1 MRIAV
6 IAGAVFLCAVLL
18 IAAAA
23 MKSDRARP
31 GEAAPDR
38 SASSGSA
45 QGQAPE
51 PMLLDDGAANVHP
64 GSWRKTVAQG
74 SMNIAQD
81 PQTVHR
87 AGAAIRMEA
96 PAAAEGAIGKRYPVN
111 GGMPYVVDVWMK
123 ADGLKTGKS
132 AVKTV
137 VTPLREGQELTK
149 SSAPIRFE
157 SPVYER
163 DTEFTRQRAYFIA
176 PKEADSVN
184 VQFQLA
190 GPGNVWFTEAS
201 VERRPAWQEIIG
213 KYDSS
218 RVKHPVAGDLA
229 KMIASWQWTPIAKES
244 EADIRKAVA
253 PLMRMEE
260 QELIAAAQAEAA
272 NRKYVDEHAEFEAM
286 ARRLSI
292 LYSKTKDEAYARRAI
307 LIMTQFAA
315 SHGDVPK
322 LIKDNDLFHS
332 HGKYIPVDVLYGYDL
347 IYNSGEWKQVDAKLG
362 VSSRELV
369 EGWIRS
375 AVLDLYNLCNDE
387 YYSNIVPYGLR
398 NAFGAA
404 VVLGDPDIIR
414 MFLPWADT
422 MFSGRQFHADGMW
435 QEGTPSYNNQVAANA
450 LLAFQ
455 LLKESYQDPEGYTDS
470 RYGRLDRTDLS
481 LRYPILAKSKE
492 IASIMA
498 FPNGAPVALHDT
510 WPKDPAQVAPGNPIL
525 RNKLKN
531 IELWHFGHFALTQGD
546 ERNATQ
552 VHLTFPPLSE
562 GLPYTAGH
570 YHGNHLGLILW
581 GAGME
586 MLPDAGYPKGP
597 NRYFSMDTVYH
608 NTPWVWSADAEP
620 YKQSQSLF
628 TRPSLLAYDPGD
640 ASQKQVQLV
649 EASEP
654 GPARDG
660 AEVKRR
666 LLMLVQLEGNRAYA
680 VDVSRLKGGQAH
692 ELFMHSSED
701 EDTEMNA
708 SLPLTGHDGTVQD
721 YMKAIGKEQGLSG
734 YRDKM
739 SSPQTGDG
747 SRDFRFTWTGASS
760 GSSVRAYMNGVP
772 GGEVIFSQIPSI
784 RRTGND
790 PAQAGDYP
798 AWHLYR
804 RHLVG
809 PGEAT
814 RYGAIYETWRKQ
826 EQPLLRSVAWPTP
839 DPADDMTVAAVVQ
852 TDRFTDTIYI
862 SDDTQE
868 RTVSGMRLAGKA
880 AVVRQEASTGSVLWG
895 YVYGQGTIR
904 AGDFTVQGA
913 PDYNL
918 KVVRAEGSLNRAAAN
933 TLVVDGKLPDDGSLS
948 GAWLRTEFP
957 DRSGY
962 GMRIEKIQDGST
974 IVLQQ
979 PPGFEVTPS
988 GVRMLYFPSAVDP
1001 ANGNHK
1007 LHRSD
1012 SRFYVDRVYSGD
1024 VRMELRRPVFLKAGK

>member
-1 MRIAV
+1 MRLAA
-6 IAGAVFLCAVLL
+6 IAGFVLL
-18 IAAAA
+18 FAALLVVAPA
-23 MKSDRARP
+23 MRSDSLRQKNTTP
-31 GEAAPDR
+31 G
-38 SASSGSA
+38 
-45 QGQAPE
+45 QGTDPGPGTGKVPE
-51 PMLLDDGAANVHP
+51 RMQLGDGAVNAND
-64 GSWRKTVAQG
+64 GSWRKIIARG
-74 SMNIAQD
+74 SMDIAQD
-81 PQTVHR
+81 PQTIHR

-96 PAAAEGAIGKRYPVN
+96 LSSAEGAIWKHYPVS

-137 VTPLREGQELTK
+137 VTPLQNEQELTK
-149 SSAPIRFE
+149 SLTPIRFE
-157 SPVYER
+157 SPVHER
-163 DTEFTRQRAYFIA
+163 DTEFTRLRAYFIA
-176 PKEADSVN
+176 PKEADSVK

-190 GPGNVWFTEAS
+190 GPGKVWFAEAS
-201 VERRPAWQEIIG
+201 VERRPQWQERIG

-229 KMIASWQWTPIAKES
+229 KMFASWQWAPIAKET
-244 EADIRKAVA
+244 EADIRKAIA
-253 PLMRMEE
+253 PLMRMDEN
-260 QELIAAAQAEAA
+260 ELVAAAQADAA
-272 NRKYVDEHAEFEAM
+272 KRKYVDDHTEYEAM
-286 ARRLSI
+286 ARRLSMM
-292 LYSKTKDEAYARRAI
+292 YSKTKDEAYARRAI
-307 LIMTQFAA
+307 LIMVQFA
-315 SHGDVPK
+315 SGHPDVPK

-332 HGKYIPVDVLYGYDL
+332 HGKYIPMDVLYGYDM
-347 IYNSGEWKQVDAKLG
+347 IYNSGAWQQLDAKLG
-362 VSSRELV
+362 ISSRDLV

-414 MFLPWADT
+414 LFLPWADT

-455 LLKESYQDPEGYTDS
+455 LLKESYQDPEGYIDS

-481 LRYPILAKSKE
+481 VRYPILAKSKE
-492 IASIMA
+492 VASIMS
-498 FPNGAPVALHDT
+498 FPTGAPVALHDT
-510 WPKDPAQVAPGNPIL
+510 WPKDPSEVSPIL
-525 RNKLKN
+525 KNKLKN
-531 IELWHFGHFALTQGD
+531 IELWHFGHFALTHGD
-546 ERNATQ
+546 ERSATQ

-608 NTPWVWSADAEP
+608 NAPWVWSKDAEP

-640 ASQKQVQLV
+640 ASKKQVQLI

-654 GPARDG
+654 GPARDQ

-666 LLMLVQLEGNRAYA
+666 LLMLVQIEGNRSYA

-701 EDTEMNA
+701 EDTEMSA

-721 YMKAIGKEQGLSG
+721 YMKTIGKEQGLSF

-739 SSPQTGDG
+739 RSPQTGDG
-747 SRDFRFTWTGASS
+747 SSDFQFTWTGASS
-760 GSSVRAYMNGVP
+760 GSSIGAYMNGVP

-784 RRTGND
+784 RRSGND
-790 PAQAGDYP
+790 PAKADDFP

-804 RHLVG
+804 RHVVSS
-809 PGEAT
+809 GEAT
-814 RYGAIYETWRKQ
+814 RYGAIYETWRK
-826 EQPLLRSVAWPTP
+826 EETPLLRSVTWLIQNQT
-839 DPADDMTVAAVVQ
+839 DDMTAAAVIE
-852 TDRFTDTIYI
+852 TERYTDTIYI
-862 SDDTQE
+862 SDDTKE
-868 RTVSGMRLAGKA
+868 RIVAGMRFSGKIA
-880 AVVRQEASTGSVLWG
+880 FVRKESSTGSVLWG
-895 YVYGQGTIR
+895 YVYGQGMIR
-904 AGDFTVQGA
+904 AGDFNVQGL
-913 PDYNL
+913 PDSKR
-918 KVVRAEGSLNRAAAN
+918 KVLRAEGSLNKTTAN
-933 TLVVDGKLPDDGSLS
+933 TLTVDGKLPDDGSLN

-962 GMRIEKIQDGST
+962 GMRIEKIEGGST

-979 PPGFEVTPS
+979 PPGFEVTPA
-988 GVRMLYFPSAVDP
+988 GARMLFFPSAVDP
-1001 ANGNHK
+1001 VNGNHK

-1012 SRFYVDRVYSGD
+1012 SRFYTDRVYSGD
-1024 VRMELRRPVFLKAGK
+1024 VWMELRRPVFVKANR